1 MYKRIFGV
9 LCSAIISTT
18 TLYAQA
24 PTAPLDSVSLEEV
37 AQIITDSQPLQLHI
51 GKCRALKHYYR
62 GDTLFIELNEQ
73 ASYIPFR
80 TQRVRNIYDSLTE
93 LYGRHGHTPKK
104 ICVRTNDYNI
114 EDLIPVA
121 FGGERQRGRW
131 SDLTTGNN
139 RQRPLVTP
147 VAPIHTPSAA
157 LQGRHLALW
166 RSHGYFYDN
175 KSKRWRW
182 QRPLMNGTI
191 EDLLSFSYMIPYVV
205 PMLENSGA
213 IVLLP
218 HERDL
223 SEQEYIVDNDE
234 SHFTKGSY
242 FESGKGWETVS
253 KGFGYTKSLW
263 KDNENPFRSGTS
275 RLHLSSTKQN
285 SEVRWTPAI
294 TKDETLAV
302 YVSYQSFPNSVED
315 ALYTVHH
322 ARGTSAF
329 KVNQTMGGGTWI
341 YLGSFPFEVG
351 KSDQGVSLSN
361 LSQDKGKV
369 VSADAVKIGGGM
381 GNIKRSMPAT
391 KVKRRRRWVKV
402 PASPEVTSGLPRYAE
417 AARYWMQWAGMPDSL
432 YNGFKS
438 QDDYTD
444 DYKSRSV
451 WVSYLTGGTPINPT
465 KEGLNIPI
473 DLSLTLHTDAG
484 VREGIDDVVGT
495 LAIFNTKWNQGLYPS
510 GMDRLMARELTDIV
524 QSYIVRDVRVSHN
537 PDWKRR
543 GMWDKNYSEATWGSV
558 PGVLLELLSHQ
569 NFKDM
574 CYGHDPLFKFT
585 VARAIYKGILRYL
598 STEYDLPFVVH
609 PLPVKQFAID
619 IDAESNRAYLSWH
632 PTEDPTEPT
641 AVPTHYI
648 LYTAIEGNNGYYDQ
662 GKIVK
667 GNSTTVSIEPGRNY
681 RFKVVAANAGGVSFD
696 SEELSCGISPF
707 PKGRVFVINGYDKV
721 AEMEYN
727 EVERLFAGIGTA
739 ITDRQDIA
747 MPTDSGRPQVVKG
760 NSFEYVNLHGKSLL
774 SAGYSYGSA
783 SKSYIQSYPD
793 VLENYNVVNLLL
805 GKQKEKRSVHP
816 TRPSRFAPFDEKIR
830 LALDAFAFNG
840 GGILV
845 SGSYLNSVFAP
856 EDLSSEADAVRTF
869 ARNTLGYDYPLPVNI
884 TEGSTIQTEHSDE
897 QDRRTFVLT
906 EGTECCPIFPA
917 QGGGRVLHYTEGNI
931 SAGSFI
937 KKGHRACVIGFPIEN
952 IKDDEDR
959 AKFFK
964 ELIPLLMRR

>member
-9 LCSAIISTT
+9 LCSTIISVT
-18 TLYAQA
+18 TLHAQS
-24 PTAPLDSVSLEEV
+24 PTVPPDSVSLEEV

-51 GKCRALKHYYR
+51 GRCKALRHYYS
-62 GDTLFIELNEQ
+62 GDTLFIILNEQ

-80 TQRVRNIYDSLTE
+80 TERVKSIYDRLGE
-93 LYGRHGHTPKK
+93 LYGRYGHSPKK
-104 ICVRTNDYNI
+104 ICVRTNEYNI
-114 EDLIPVA
+114 EDLIPIA
-121 FGGERQRGRW
+121 FGGERRRGRW

-147 VAPIHTPSAA
+147 VDAIHTASAA

-191 EDLLSFSYMIPYVV
+191 EDLLSFSYMIPYII

-223 SEQEYIVDNDE
+223 SAQEYIVDNDK
-234 SHFTKGSY
+234 SHFTKGEY
-242 FESGKGWETVS
+242 VETGKGWETVS
-253 KGFGYTKSLW
+253 KGFGYTQSLW
-263 KDNENPFRSGTS
+263 KDNENPFKSGTS
-275 RLHLSSTKQN
+275 RLHLSSTRKE
-285 SEVRWTPAI
+285 SEVRWHPTI
-294 TKDETLAV
+294 VRDETLAV

-322 ARGTSAF
+322 ARGTSSF

-341 YLGSFPFEVG
+341 YLGSFPFEAG
-351 KSDQGVSLSN
+351 KRDQGISLSN
-361 LSQDKGKV
+361 ISRDKGKV
-369 VSADAVKIGGGM
+369 ISADAVKIGGGM

-402 PASPEVTSGLPRYAE
+402 PASPEVTSGMPRYAE
-417 AARYWMQWAGMPDSL
+417 AARYWMQWAGVPDSL

-451 WVSYLTGGTPINPT
+451 WVSYLTGGTAINPN

-484 VREGIDDVVGT
+484 VRENVDDVLGT

-574 CYGHDPLFKFT
+574 CYGHDPAFKFT

-609 PLPVKQFAID
+609 PLPVRQFSID
-619 IDAESNRAYLSWH
+619 IDAEDALARLSWH
-632 PTEDPTEPT
+632 PTQDSIEPT
-641 AVPTHYI
+641 ATPSHYI
-648 LYTAIEGNNGYYDQ
+648 LYTAIDEGYFDQ
-662 GKIVK
+662 GKIIK
-667 GNSTTVSIEPGRNY
+667 NTTTTVPIEPGRNY
-681 RFKVVAANAGGVSFD
+681 RFKIVAANEGGVSFE

-707 PKGRVFVINGYDKV
+707 AKGRVFVINGYDKV

-727 EVERLFAGIGTA
+727 ETERVFAGIGTA
-739 ITDRQDIA
+739 ITDRRDIG
-747 MPTDSGRPQVVKG
+747 MPTDSGRPQVIEG
-760 NSFEYVNLHGKSLL
+760 NTFDYIKLHGKSLL
-774 SAGYSYGSA
+774 DAGYSYGSA
-783 SKSYIQSYPD
+783 SKAYIRSYPD
-793 VLENYNVVNLLL
+793 VLENYDVVDLLL
-805 GKQKEKRSVHP
+805 GKQKSKQAIHP
-816 TRPSRFAPFDEKIR
+816 ARPARFASFDEEMR
-830 LALDAFAFNG
+830 LALEAFAFNG

-856 EDLSSEADAVRTF
+856 EDLSSEADAVRAF
-869 ARNTLGYDYPLPVNI
+869 ARNILGYDYPLPVSI
-884 TEGSTIQTEHSDE
+884 TEGSSIQTEHRNE

-906 EGTECCPIFPA
+906 EGTECAPIFPA
-917 QGGGRVLHYTEGNI
+917 EGGGRVLHYKEDNVG
-931 SAGSFI
+931 AGSFFRRA
-937 KKGHRACVIGFPIEN
+937 HRACVIGFPIEN
-952 IKDDEDR
+952 IKGDEDR
-959 AKFFK
+959 SKFFK
-964 ELIPLLMRR
+964 ELIPLLMKR

>member
-9 LCSAIISTT
+9 LCSTIISATV
-18 TLYAQA
+18 LYAQ
-24 PTAPLDSVSLEEV
+24 PSTYPLDSVSLEEV
-37 AQIITDSQPLQLHI
+37 SQVITDSQPSQLHI
-51 GKCRALKHYYR
+51 GRCKVLKHYYR

-80 TQRVRNIYDSLTE
+80 THRVKSIYDSLTA
-93 LYGRHGHTPKK
+93 LYGRYGHTPRK
-104 ICVRTNDYNI
+104 IYVRVNDNNI

-121 FGGERQRGRW
+121 FGGERRRGRW

-139 RQRPLVTP
+139 RQQPLVTP
-147 VAPIHTPSAA
+147 VSPIHTPSAA

-175 KSKRWRW
+175 KAKRWKW
-182 QRPLMNGTI
+182 QRPLMNNTV

-218 HERDL
+218 HERDI
-223 SEQEYIVDNDE
+223 SDQEYIVDNDE
-234 SHFTKGSY
+234 GRFTKGSY
-242 FESGKGWETVS
+242 LESGKGWETVS
-253 KGFGYTKSLW
+253 TGFGYVKSLW
-263 KDNENPFRSGTS
+263 KDGENPFKSGTS
-275 RLHLSSTKQN
+275 RLHLSSTTQN
-285 SEVRWTPAI
+285 GEVRWTPDI
-294 TKDETLAV
+294 TRDETLAV

-315 ALYTVHH
+315 AFYTVHH
-322 ARGTSAF
+322 AGGSSSF

-341 YLGSFPFEVG
+341 YLGAFPFEAG
-351 KSDQGVSLSN
+351 KGDQGVSLSN
-361 LSQDKGKV
+361 VSRDKGKV

-391 KVKRRRRWVKV
+391 KVKKGRRWVKV
-402 PASPEVTSGLPRYAE
+402 PASPEITSGLPRYAE

-432 YNGFKS
+432 YNGFKGL
-438 QDDYTD
+438 DDYTD
-444 DYKSRSV
+444 DYKSRAV
-451 WVSYLTGGTPINPT
+451 WVSYLTGGTAINPN

-484 VREGIDDVVGT
+484 LREDVDDVVGT

-569 NFKDM
+569 NFRDM
-574 CYGHDPLFKFT
+574 CYGHDPTFKFT

-609 PLPVKQFAID
+609 PLPVKLFAID
-619 IDAESNRAYLSWH
+619 VDTESNRAHLSWH

-641 AVPTHYI
+641 AMPTHYI
-648 LYTAIEGNNGYYDQ
+648 LYTAVDGDSSQFDQ
-662 GKIVK
+662 GKIIK
-667 GNSTTVSIEPGRNY
+667 GNSTTVSIRPGHNY
-681 RFKVVAANAGGVSFD
+681 RFKVIAANAGGVSFD
-696 SEELSCGISPF
+696 SEELSCGISTLS
-707 PKGRVFVINGYDKV
+707 KGKIFVINGYDKV

-727 EVERLFAGIGTA
+727 EIERVFTGIGTA
-739 ITDRQDIA
+739 ITDRRDIA
-747 MPTDSGRPQVVKG
+747 MPTDSGHPQIVRG
-760 NSFEYVNLHGKSLL
+760 NSFDYVTRHGRSLL
-774 SAGYSYGSA
+774 NAGYSYGSA
-783 SKSYIQSYPD
+783 SKTYMQSHPEI
-793 VLENYNVVNLLL
+793 LENYDVVNLIL

-816 TRPSRFAPFDEKIR
+816 SRPSRFVPFDEPLR
-830 LALDAFAFNG
+830 LALDTFALNG

-845 SGSYLNSVFAP
+845 SGSYLNSVFVP
-856 EDLSSEADAVRTF
+856 EDLSSEADAIRAF
-869 ARNTLGYDYPLPVNI
+869 ARNTLGYDYPLPVSI
-884 TEGSTIQTEHSDE
+884 TEGSTIQTEHQNE
-897 QDRRTFVLT
+897 QDRRTFALN
-906 EGTECCPIFPA
+906 EGTVCCPIFPA
-917 QGGGRVLHYTEGNI
+917 RGAGRVLHYTEDNI
-931 SAGSFI
+931 SAGSFF
-937 KKGHRACVIGFPIEN
+937 KNKHRACVIGFPIEE
-952 IKDDEDR
+952 IKSDEDR
-959 AKFFK
+959 TRFFK
-964 ELIPLLMRR
+964 ELIPLLVN